1 MSDNNTSLMNS
12 TTTYTNFCPSS
23 PAQLRA
29 ATSVAAILDSEL
41 AP

>member
-1 MSDNNTSLMNS
+1 MNTSLVNI
-12 TTTYTNFCPSS
+12 TITYTNFWPSS